1 MLRLTPTHR
10 LAGFRAGFSGR
21 FFLLFAVERFGRR
34 RAVRRPDSP
43 GGVVARSVVLVRP
56 ARPASS
62 ASSLSAARAS
72 AGGACRLY
80 LVRTKVALSSTDPHI
95 HGELTRLW

>member
-1 MLRLTPTHR
+1 MRVRRNYR
-10 LAGFRAGFSGR
+10 LAGLLAVLRGCL
-21 FFLLFAVERFGRR
+21 FLLFAVERFGRR
-34 RAVRRPDSP
+34 RASRPPDSP
-43 GGVVARSVVLVRP
+43 GVVARSVVLVRP

-72 AGGACRLY
+72 ACEACRLY